1 MSLLRYIMLP
11 AAALFGTGIG
21 AAPALADTGIQLSDD
36 LPQAPS
42 DSEMLHKIGQEIA
55 ETAYL
60 RASKSVQLENTPI
73 VADTE
78 LAKLRGG
85 FAVGGLNITLGAD
98 IKTFI
103 NDQLALHTTVS
114 WGDQAISE
122 THILSGA
129 LTMADAGSLRNQVL
143 ASGNISMQIGNNPV
157 FLTNNG
163 QTAISHRTDGALQN
177 ILVNT
182 ASNVNVRQE
191 VNATLDVG
199 GYAGFATNI
208 QNVQMSNLFSD
219 SINSAVVSFRQ

>member
-1 MSLLRYIMLP
+1 MSLLRYITLP
-11 AAALFGTGIG
+11 AAALFGIGLG
-21 AAPALADTGIQLSDD
+21 AAPALADTGIRLSDD

-42 DSEMLHKIGQEIA
+42 DGEMLDKIGQDIA
-55 ETAYL
+55 ATAYHPV
-60 RASKSVQLENTPI
+60 SEVTPI

-85 FAVGGLNITLGAD
+85 FAIGGLNITMGAD

-103 NDQLALHTTVS
+103 NDQLALHTTMS

-122 THILSGA
+122 THVLSGA

-163 QTAISHRTDGALQN
+163 QTVISHRTDGALQN

-219 SINSAVVSFRQ
+219 AINSAVVSFGR